1 MPNKKVLTTFGLV
14 MINVALICSLR
25 GLPLMAEYGTSIVF
39 FLLLAVVLFL
49 IPSSLVSAELAT
61 GWPKRGGIYVWIKE
75 AFGPKWGFVATW
87 LQWSQNLVFYPTA
100 LAATAATVA
109 YLIGSP
115 DLANN
120 PYYTIMVIIVV
131 YWGATFWNFKGLKAS
146 SALTNIG
153 TISGV
158 IVPFIVIIITAIVW
172 LLTGNPSEISFNLQS
187 FIPEFNTQNIV
198 FFSGIILFFAGIEVS
213 ATHAQDVDNPQKDYP
228 KAIFI
233 SAIIIV
239 SIFMLGALAIAIILP
254 KDEISLTAGIM
265 QTFLKVYSQFGL
277 NWIVPVLALL
287 AAPGMIAQ
295 VSTWIAGPSKSLL
308 RTADDGSLPKFFQHT
323 NKNNIQTNILIV
335 QGIVVS
341 IISMVFLFMPSVS
354 SSFWILSALAV
365 QLYLIVYI
373 LMFISAIKL
382 KYSRDYVHREF
393 QVPGG
398 KLGMWIVA
406 GVGVLTAIFAIGIGF
421 VPPQHMEG
429 SGLTFYHLF
438 LAVSMILMCM
448 IPVIV
453 YYFRKPDWKPKI
465 KEREVINVK

>member
-1 MPNKKVLTTFGLV
+1 MSNKKKGILSVFGLV

-39 FLLLAVVLFL
+39 FLLLAALLFL
-49 IPSSLVSAELAT
+49 LPTSLISAELAT
-61 GWPKRGGIYVWIKE
+61 GWPKKGGIYVWVKE

-100 LAATAATVA
+100 LAATAATLA
-109 YLIGSP
+109 YLFGSAE
-115 DLANN
+115 LANN
-120 PYYTIMVIIVV
+120 PYYTMLVIIVV

-158 IVPFIVIIITAIVW
+158 IVPFIVILITAAVW
-172 LLTGNPSEISFNLQS
+172 ILAGNPSEISFNLQS

-213 ATHAQDVDNPQKDYP
+213 ATHAQEVENPQKDYP

-233 SAIIIV
+233 SAIIII
-239 SIFMLGALAIAIILP
+239 SIFLLGALSIAIILP
-254 KDEISLTAGIM
+254 ANEISLTAGIM
-265 QTFLKVYSQFGL
+265 QTFMKVYGELGL
-277 NWIVPVLALL
+277 KWIVPILALL

-323 NKNNIQTNILIV
+323 NKNDVQTHILIF
-335 QGIVVS
+335 QGIIVS
-341 IISMVFLFMPSVS
+341 VISMVFLFMPSVS

-365 QLYLIVYI
+365 QLYLIVY
-373 LMFISAIKL
+373 LFMYFSAIKL
-382 KYSRDYVHREF
+382 KYTRDYVHRSF
-393 QVPGG
+393 NVPGG
-398 KLGMWIVA
+398 KIGMWITA
-406 GVGVLTAIFAIGIGF
+406 GVGILTAIFAIAIGF
-421 VPPQHMEG
+421 IPPQPIE
-429 SGLTFYHLF
+429 SAQGLTFYHLF
-438 LAVSMILMCM
+438 LVFGILIMCAM
-448 IPVIV
+448 PLVV
-453 YYFRKPDWKPKI
+453 YHFRKPSWLPK
-465 KEREVINVK
+465 K